1 MITMKEMVERFKPI
15 LNRVED
21 KKETFED
28 SIKIPYPN
36 LEQICGEFAPG
47 ECYTFFGGA
56 EDNALWIMHLQTGY
70 LSYQEFQSLQKSLE
84 CIANYLITWHEDED
98 VPEENKTSVCI
109 KTVSLEDWQNFEPC
123 VLWPQVKERNKV
135 LFFFVK
141 LPKGV
146 PACWN
151 SIYARNRII
160 LPEEFSSYIGF
171 VQLQEVQDF
180 NLHSPHKELHLNIR
194 NTHFLSPGSCCF
206 DYDSD
211 TGKIEPI

>member
-1 MITMKEMVERFKPI
+1 LEGGKEF
-15 LNRVED
+15 D
-21 KKETFED
+21 KDFCD
-28 SIKIPYPN
+28 LLCLQS
-36 LEQICGEFAPG
+36 
-47 ECYTFFGGA
+47 GA
-56 EDNALWIMHLQTGY
+56 DRMHLQTGY

-109 KTVSLEDWQNFEPC
+109 KTVSLGDWQNFEPC

-146 PACWN
+146 PVCWN